1 MTQGANDFQ
10 LTWKEIKKMDNM
22 CCSGAGQTV
31 SLLRRRCSDIR
42 QSANQTL
49 GVEHRD
55 SLGSGGVLPPARIQS
70 MKLCSHSVN
79 IKENAVLILLCS
91 SLWKILEHIPHAFLS
106 NLPTDE
112 KSSQYKDDMRYVYS
126 SSENTTLD
134 ATSFFVLSH
143 QKVPFKS
150 FGLGLIYRHN
160 NEDGRN
166 NQVTHSSIFDTHS
179 MLLYCRSLGVLN
191 CTEQYLKYSNLI
203 VLTIYLF
210 I

>member
-112 KSSQYKDDMRYVYS
+112 KSSQYKDDTRYVYS
-126 SSENTTLD
+126 SSENITLD

-150 FGLGLIYRHN
+150 FGLGWSIGIIMKTEETTRLPTAAYL
-160 NEDGRN
+160 
-166 NQVTHSSIFDTHS
+166 THIVCCCIVVLWEFSIVLSSI
-179 MLLYCRSLGVLN
+179 
-191 CTEQYLKYSNLI
+191 
-203 VLTIYLF
+203 
-210 I
+210 